1 MAQLRTSITAATPA
15 ATPAATNV
23 VAIVGENANGIL
35 DVQSR
40 HFLALLPAGLH
51 GHILRL
57 SDPGFVTQLD
67 TLLAQG
73 ILFAWSYAGVGA
85 RLEIGGRNLW
95 EAAEVPFISV
105 LADAPFIMPANHR
118 VRSTHVVNGYIYR
131 DWLELQQTH
140 IRSAQMSTL
149 LPMGVIPN
157 PAARAVSWSR
167 RPHRMVFVKG
177 GSDPARQRAH
187 WSAWPAALRRVLHD
201 SADSLATQPTGPI
214 LPTVQECLAAHG
226 LVLDGRRQ
234 LLFGLLHELDTYIRA
249 LRATAVARAL
259 LPLQATIIGD
269 GWGHVS
275 GLGGRARFLPAVD
288 AAGLDALYADTQTL
302 VNVSPNL
309 GSGAHERVLRGFASR
324 CRVLSDTNA
333 YARAHLHS
341 LPSYSGFHWQMGDL
355 ANQLAEADRNP
366 APSDDDLDVAQD
378 WVSQRHDPAAFLGAM
393 TDLAELVRMQ
403 DVMSGYALDAA

>member
-1 MAQLRTSITAATPA
+1 MAQPRTDPA
-15 ATPAATNV
+15 ALTNV
-23 VAIVGENANGIL
+23 VALVGENANGIL
-35 DVQSR
+35 EVQSR
-40 HFLALLPAGLH
+40 RFMALLPAGLH
-51 GHILRL
+51 GHVLRV

-67 TLLAQG
+67 ALLAQG
-73 ILFAWSYAGVGA
+73 ILFAWAYAGVGA

-131 DWLELQQTH
+131 EWLEMQERH
-140 IRSAQMSTL
+140 VRSTQMSTL

-157 PAARAVSWSR
+157 PVARAVPWRR
-167 RPHRMVFVKG
+167 RPHRLVFVKG
-177 GSDPARQRAH
+177 GGDPARQRAH

-201 SADSLATQPTGPI
+201 SADSLAAQPTGPI
-214 LPTVQECLAAHG
+214 LPTVQACLAAHG

-259 LPLQATIIGD
+259 LPLPATIIGD

-275 GLGGRARFLPAVD
+275 GLGGRARFLPAMA
-288 AAGLDALYADTQTL
+288 AAGLEALYAETQVL

-324 CRVLSDTNA
+324 CRVVSDTNDH
-333 YARAHLHS
+333 ARAQLHA
-341 LPSYSGFHWQMGDL
+341 LPSYSGFHWHMPDL
-355 ANQLAEADRNP
+355 ADRLAEAACNEV
-366 APSDDDLDVAQD
+366 PSDGDLDAAQN

-393 TDLAELVRMQ
+393 ADLAELVRMQ